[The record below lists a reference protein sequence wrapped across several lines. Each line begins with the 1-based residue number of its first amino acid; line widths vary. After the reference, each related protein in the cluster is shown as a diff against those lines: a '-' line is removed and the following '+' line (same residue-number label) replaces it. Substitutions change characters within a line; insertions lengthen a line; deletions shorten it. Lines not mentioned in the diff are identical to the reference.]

1 MNLVLGWQVQ
11 VTFFLCLGSWPGSV
25 IPVWCCGGFRFLTNI
40 FFSSV
45 QSCHV
50 SRLLC
55 FPAGGGFCCC
65 WRWWCSLTLF
75 GKYRR
80 FCLFCLLSAD
90 TIVQI
95 HPESNAAVVMITH
108 ITSPALGDSGVFMV
122 PWLRA
127 LEQAHVMAR
136 SIQIRAEV
144 PIYLYSILK
153 NSSWVGMT

>member
-1 MNLVLGWQVQ
+1 MVDFDSLLTYFSVQ
-11 VTFFLCLGSWPGSV
+11 FSPVTCLG
-25 IPVWCCGGFRFLTNI
+25 CCVFQLVEVF
-40 FFSSV
+40 V
-45 QSCHV
+45 V
-50 SRLLC
+50 VE
-55 FPAGGGFCCC
+55 GGGVL
-65 WRWWCSLTLF
+65 SGITLF

-95 HPESNAAVVMITH
+95 HPESNA
-108 ITSPALGDSGVFMV
+108 PALGDSGVFMV

-144 PIYLYSILK
+144 PIYLPSILK
-153 NSSWVGMT
+153 NSS

>member
-1 MNLVLGWQVQ
+1 MEVFV
-11 VTFFLCLGSWPGSV
+11 VV
-25 IPVWCCGGFRFLTNI
+25 E
-40 FFSSV
+40 
-45 QSCHV
+45 
-50 SRLLC
+50 
-55 FPAGGGFCCC
+55 GGGVL
-65 WRWWCSLTLF
+65 SGITLF
-75 GKYRR
+75 RKYRR

-136 SIQIRAEV
+136 SIPIRGEV
-144 PIYLYSILK
+144 PIYLSSILK
-153 NSSWVGMT
+153 NSSLVDLTVHVYENTKTMREAQNTINMKHTFYRLVCSKEKDKIELFY

>member
-1 MNLVLGWQVQ
+1 MEVFV
-11 VTFFLCLGSWPGSV
+11 VV
-25 IPVWCCGGFRFLTNI
+25 E
-40 FFSSV
+40 
-45 QSCHV
+45 
-50 SRLLC
+50 
-55 FPAGGGFCCC
+55 GGGVL
-65 WRWWCSLTLF
+65 SGITLF

-95 HPESNAAVVMITH
+95 HPESNAGVVMITH

-127 LEQAHVMAR
+127 LQQAHVMAR

-153 NSSWVGMT
+153 NNLTVYVCENTKTRVYERSAEHNKHETSFLSFSLWQTKG

>member
-1 MNLVLGWQVQ
+1 MVDFDSLLTYFSVQ
-11 VTFFLCLGSWPGSV
+11 FSPVTCLG
-25 IPVWCCGGFRFLTNI
+25 CCVFQRVEVF
-40 FFSSV
+40 V
-45 QSCHV
+45 V
-50 SRLLC
+50 VE
-55 FPAGGGFCCC
+55 GGGVL
-65 WRWWCSLTLF
+65 SGITLF

-95 HPESNAAVVMITH
+95 HPESNAAVVMITY

-144 PIYLYSILK
+144 PIYLPSILK
-153 NSSWVGMT
+153 NSS